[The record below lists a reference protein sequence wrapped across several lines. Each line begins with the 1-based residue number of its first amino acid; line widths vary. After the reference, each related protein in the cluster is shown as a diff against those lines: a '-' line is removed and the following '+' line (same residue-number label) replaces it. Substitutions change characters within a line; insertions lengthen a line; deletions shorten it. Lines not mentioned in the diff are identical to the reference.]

1 MACSIKRFRGTGL
14 TGIYAVLY
22 IYIYIYLFISLLV
35 SSTLCTGIV
44 MIVVLGTKNKRLT
57 FPLPFSS
64 KVPTVSSLLF
74 FSKCK
79 Y

>member
-1 MACSIKRFRGTGL
+1 MTCSIKRFRGTGL

-22 IYIYIYLFISLLV
+22 IYIYLFISLV